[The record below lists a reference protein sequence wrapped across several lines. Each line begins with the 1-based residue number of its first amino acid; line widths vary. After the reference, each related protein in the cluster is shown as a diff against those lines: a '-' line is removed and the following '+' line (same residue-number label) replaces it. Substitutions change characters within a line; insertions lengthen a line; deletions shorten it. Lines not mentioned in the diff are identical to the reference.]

1 MQKGEKTRKRIIETA
16 AVLFNRVGFEGTSMQ
31 DVSAAVGLEKG
42 SLYTHFS
49 SKEDLAREAFDFACA
64 QSFEDSIERI
74 DASASP
80 VEKIR
85 IHIRNLMTKP
95 HYPGGCPMMNIAML
109 SDAANAVLHRRAS
122 DMLAQWVAFVAQLV
136 EDGKTGGQIKG
147 TLDGRAFATLM
158 ISLLEGAY
166 LTSMLQKTDEARQ
179 IAGQHLLAYLDT
191 FTKPERKIREL
202 GQSKLQNIKP
212 NRQLRKELHAKP

>member
-1 MQKGEKTRKRIIETA
+1 MQKGEQTRKRIIETA
-16 AVLFNRVGFEGTSMQ
+16 AVLFNKVGFEGTSMQ

-42 SLYTHFS
+42 SLYTHFN

-64 QSFEDSIERI
+64 QSFADSIEKI

-80 VEKIR
+80 IEKIR

-109 SDAANAVLHRRAS
+109 SDEANAVLHERAS
-122 DMLAQWVAFVAQLV
+122 DMLAQWVLFIARLV
-136 EDGKTGGQIKG
+136 EDGKNSGQIKE

-166 LTSMLQKTDEARQ
+166 LTSMLQKSDEARQ
-179 IAGQHLLAYLDT
+179 LAGQHLLVYLDT
-191 FTKPERKIREL
+191 FTRPKRNKSESGKS
-202 GQSKLQNIKP
+202 QLQNVQP
-212 NRQLRKELHAKP
+212 NHQL

>member
-1 MQKGEKTRKRIIETA
+1 MQKGEQTRKRIIETA
-16 AVLFNRVGFEGTSMQ
+16 AVLFNKVGFDGTSMQ
-31 DVSAAVGLEKG
+31 DVSTAVGLEKG
-42 SLYTHFS
+42 SLYTHFG

-64 QSFEDSIERI
+64 QSFAESIEKI

-95 HYPGGCPMMNIAML
+95 HFPGGCPMMNIAML
-109 SDAANAVLHRRAS
+109 SDDTNAALYGRAR

-136 EDGKTGGQIKG
+136 EDGKSAGQIKQ
-147 TLDGRAFATLM
+147 TLDGNAFATLM

-166 LTSMLQKTDEARQ
+166 LTSVLQKSDEARH
-179 IAGQHLLAYLDT
+179 IAGEHLFAYLEG
-191 FTKPERKIREL
+191 FTKPERKPKRS
-202 GQSKLQNIKP
+202 GATNSK
-212 NRQLRKELHAKP
+212 